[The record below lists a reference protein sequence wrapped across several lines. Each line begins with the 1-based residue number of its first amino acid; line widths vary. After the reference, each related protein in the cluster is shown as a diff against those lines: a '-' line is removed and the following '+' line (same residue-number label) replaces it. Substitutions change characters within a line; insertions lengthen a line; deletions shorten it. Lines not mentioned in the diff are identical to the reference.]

1 MLGSTDWKAMLGEV
15 RRSVTW
21 LWRAVLRNAAC
32 GACSHIDG
40 TERVESRAQDPSWN
54 THRKAEPRRRKGV
67 MTRFFLSA

>member
-21 LWRAVLRNAAC
+21 LWRAVLRNAVC

-40 TERVESRAQDPSWN
+40 NRTRRVPGSGPLLEHTREGRAQA
-54 THRKAEPRRRKGV
+54 KKGCDDKV
-67 MTRFFLSA
+67 FS